1 MPLVPS
7 RMAAILL
14 AALLVAACHSE
25 PAKPPVKPPVP
36 VRVAKVASRD
46 VPVALRAVGTVEPR
60 ATVEVRA
67 RVGGVLEQ
75 VAFREGSDVRRGE
88 LLFVIDPQ
96 PFQVAVQRAEAQA
109 ARQQALAAA
118 ARDKERRYAVLIG
131 EGLISRQEYE
141 LLRAEADALEAA
153 VAGEQAALA
162 DARLQLGW
170 TRVTAPLAGRAGALQ
185 AHAGDLVTA
194 GGAQPL
200 VVIHQMEPIDVAFTV
215 PEREITRLR
224 QALASAPP
232 TVRAEAG
239 GTPVEGGTLSF
250 VDNGIDSASG
260 TIRLKAAF
268 ANRDRT
274 LWPGQYVNLEVRLA
288 TLPAAVVVPTAALQH
303 GQRGDYVFVVK
314 SDRTVELRPVTAG
327 QADGADTVVAS
338 GLQPGETVVVDGQM
352 RLGNGSA
359 VDVKT
364 P

>member
-1 MPLVPS
+1 MPQRLS
-7 RMAAILL
+7 RL
-14 AALLVAACHSE
+14 AALLAAVLLLAACQEE
-25 PAKPPVKPPVP
+25 PAKAPAKPPVP
-36 VRVAKVASRD
+36 VRVAQVASRD

-88 LLFVIDPQ
+88 LLFLIDPQ
-96 PFQVAVQRAEAQA
+96 PFQVAVQRAAAQA

-118 ARDKERRYAVLIG
+118 ARDKERRYAALIG

-141 LLRAEADALEAA
+141 LLRAEAEALEAA

-162 DARLQLGW
+162 DARLQLDW
-170 TRVTAPLAGRAGALQ
+170 TRISAPLAGRTGALQ
-185 AHAGDLVTA
+185 AHAGDLVAA
-194 GGAQPL
+194 GGVQPL

-215 PEREITRLR
+215 PERELARLR
-224 QALASAPP
+224 QALAAAPP
-232 TVRAEAG
+232 AVRAEAG
-239 GTPVEGGTLSF
+239 GTVVDGGTLSF

-260 TIRLKAAF
+260 TIRLKASF
-268 ANRDRT
+268 ANRERA

-288 TLPAAVVVPTAALQH
+288 TLPAAVVVPTAALQR
-303 GQRGDYVFVVK
+303 GQQGSYVFVVR
-314 SDRTVELRPVTAG
+314 SERTVELRPVTIG
-327 QADGADTVVAS
+327 QADGSDTVVAS
-338 GLQPGETVVVDGQM
+338 GLQPGETVVIDGQM

-359 VDVKT
+359 VDVKS